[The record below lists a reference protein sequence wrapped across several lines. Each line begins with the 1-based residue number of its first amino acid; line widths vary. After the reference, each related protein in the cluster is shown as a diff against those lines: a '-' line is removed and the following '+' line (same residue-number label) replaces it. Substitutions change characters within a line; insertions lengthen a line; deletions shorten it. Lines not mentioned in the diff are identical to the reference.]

1 MAATTM
7 CNRVFGGCRA
17 LMAAAKSSSSAAAKS
32 SPSAAAVGSEKPK
45 KGIMKPVSVSPQL
58 GRFIGANEASRV
70 DVVKKVWQHVKLHN
84 LQNPANKREIRC
96 DEKLKSIFN
105 GRDTVGF
112 LEIAKLL
119 SQHFVKSA

>member
-17 LMAAAKSSSSAAAKS
+17 LMAAAKSIFNSSSQVIFVS
-32 SPSAAAVGSEKPK
+32 SSCWLGETQ
-45 KGIMKPVSVSPQL
+45 KGDYETGFCISTTRK
-58 GRFIGANEASRV
+58 
-70 DVVKKVWQHVKLHN
+70 
-84 LQNPANKREIRC
+84 NPANKREIRC